1 MKTTLFLLLSFF
13 VCTLLQAQ
21 VGIGT
26 QQPSASAILELQ
38 ATDKAFLPPRLTTQQ
53 RDAILSP
60 AAGMIIF
67 NINTDCLEIYR
78 TTGWFSLCQ
87 SGTPGFSDQVIAYPP
102 LPVSKL
108 NTRKIYAHLMPWF
121 ETPATNNGNW
131 GIHWTM
137 ANRNPE
143 IILPG
148 GQRQIAAHYYPL
160 TGPYASSDTA
170 LIDYQLLLMKLSGID
185 AVLIDWPGTGTNNGA
200 NLDLVLNERNT
211 RALVQRISRTG
222 LQFGLV
228 YEDQFLSNEPD
239 PLSRAQA
246 DMRYAET
253 TYFRHPAYEKINQRP
268 VLYVFGPQYFQTPAS
283 WSVVFS
289 VLDTVPTF
297 YTLWYE
303 SAEAGNNAQGEFAW
317 IYPDYLTGLN
327 NFYNNSYPG
336 LKTGSAYPGF
346 RSFYQEGGWSGPLW
360 TIPANGTATFNAT
373 LQAALNSTRIQA
385 IQLNTWNDYGEGTM
399 LEPTDTTSGGFGFS
413 LLTTL
418 QQAIGVQGAGEAE
431 LRMVWDLYR
440 LRKANSGNS
449 LLLNRLNQVY
459 YYLVAGAYQQARQLL
474 NSF

>member
-1 MKTTLFLLLSFF
+1 MKTTLFLSLSFF
-13 VCTLLQAQ
+13 VCSLLQAQ

-53 RDAILSP
+53 RDAIQAP

-160 TGPYASSDTA
+160 TGPYASSDTS

-246 DMRYAET
+246 DMSYAET

-283 WSVVFS
+283 WSAVFS